1 MPKKSV
7 EIADGIPIKKITNV
21 EVQTAFFLLQFSLSI
36 KEDTGTSINEIEEVI
51 AAIKANPKKT
61 AAINL
66 PNNPRFANPVGRAI
80 NKVPTVTEQVAVQDV
95 LTLAYAINKVVNLRY
110 FTFSAMVYGKY
121 QDYEEDF
128 DYDFTDDIKMVLQD
142 RLSFDLKL
150 GGK

>member
-1 MPKKSV
+1 MASDLPKKSV

-80 NKVPTVTEQVAVQDV
+80 NKVPTVDSLIT
-95 LTLAYAINKVVNLRY
+95 
-110 FTFSAMVYGKY
+110 
-121 QDYEEDF
+121 
-128 DYDFTDDIKMVLQD
+128 
-142 RLSFDLKL
+142 SFKPSHMTN
-150 GGK
+150 